1 MIFRRSKRFSIRRQ
15 PLNERIFHVSDR
27 AGIERF
33 EPRPPPSAGSGQTGT
48 MVWAVG
54 ERLLHNYLM
63 PRDCPRVTFYTGPHT
78 SAADAERWM
87 GGTSARFVVAIE
99 TRWWPLLRESQL
111 YLYELPATSF
121 IPIDSGAGYYI
132 AREAVEPLSRAV
144 VEDLPGAL
152 LNRGIELRV
161 MPDLWK
167 LHDGIAASSM
177 QFSIIRMRNAQPR
190 SSLYDSPS

>member
-1 MIFRRSKRFSIRRQ
+1 M
-15 PLNERIFHVSDR
+15 NDRIFHVSDR
-27 AGIERF
+27 ADIERF

-48 MVWAVG
+48 MVWAVS
-54 ERLLHNYLM
+54 ERLLHNYLV
-63 PRDCPRVTFYTGPHT
+63 PRNCPRVTFYIGPHT

-87 GGTSARFVVAIE
+87 GGTSARYVVAIE

-111 YLYELPATSF
+111 YVYELPPLPF
-121 IPIDSGAGYYI
+121 IPIDIGAGYYI
-132 AREAVEPLSRAV
+132 ARETVEPLGRAV
-144 VEDLPGAL
+144 IEDLPSAL
-152 LNRGIELRV
+152 LERDVELRV

-190 SSLYDSPS
+190 ASGYDQPS